1 MIDTSLKQPSI
12 TNLSKENPGENI
24 EGKKR
29 KRKRSKKLQE
39 SNVVLETSNTQ
50 PSTSTVQSTTQTLEN
65 KNKILLET
73 TIPVIGSKK
82 EPDTIKEKPIKEDQT
97 STVDIVTKIEPT
109 AKEVKKCSSKDK
121 ILSDNSP
128 IQESKDQSKKAK
140 TSNTKISQSKKE
152 DGVKVESI
160 VTSSTSSNNLKEVM
174 YKKKN
179 NEQPLVN
186 LTAPINNLE
195 KDLKTLLEKTLAN
208 CDTKDK
214 QSEKPLPKTKKLMK
228 YSSRP
233 WSDIVEEYEAMM
245 MNSKFLM

>member
-1 MIDTSLKQPSI
+1 MST
-12 TNLSKENPGENI
+12 T
-24 EGKKR
+24 
-29 KRKRSKKLQE
+29 E
-39 SNVVLETSNTQ
+39 SNGKSMRSEKQAKKPKLMKYS
-50 PSTSTVQSTTQTLEN
+50 
-65 KNKILLET
+65 
-73 TIPVIGSKK
+73 SKLWSDIVDEYEANMKMNK